1 MRILIAPI
9 VLATLMA
16 SAPAY
21 AAPAPAPVRPGEEVL
36 VSAAPQGQHG
46 GRLVVA
52 LRAEPKTLNPIYS
65 ADVPSRDVIGRI
77 VGDLIHINRASQL
90 TEAALAKSWK
100 VSKDGREYVLQ
111 LRRGLR
117 FSDGHPCDAD
127 DVAFSF
133 QVLLDEKV
141 RSPHRDLLVM
151 GGKPIVV
158 QKVDAHTVRVT
169 LPQPYAAAERLFA
182 GIAILPRHLL
192 ETTYKQGKLAEA
204 WTLATPPSA
213 IAGLGPYRLKEYVAG
228 QRVVLERN
236 PYYWKVDRAKH
247 RLPYIDEIVFEFVG
261 TEDAQVLRFRNGEN
275 DVLQRISPDAFAA
288 LGRDQQ
294 ARGYQL
300 RDLGPALEYTFL
312 VFNLNDLSSRA
323 LPQVAARQAWFRDLR
338 FRRAVSLALDRAGM
352 VRLVFQGR
360 ATPLWTNVTPGN
372 RQWVNR
378 SLPTPPQSID
388 RARAELRAAGFSWR
402 PDGSLVDASGR
413 PVEFSIVS
421 SSTNTQRLRMATILQ
436 DDLKQIGMKVN
447 VVPLEF
453 RALVDR
459 VYQSYDYEAALLA
472 LGGGDADPNSEM
484 NVWLSRGTSHLWH
497 LGQKTPQTPWE
508 RELDQLM
515 DRQLVTL
522 DRAERKRL
530 YDRVQEIVATNL
542 PLIFL
547 ATANVLV
554 AARGDLA
561 NFNPG
566 ILDHQTLW
574 NVDEQYL
581 RSGRKTSR

>member
-1 MRILIAPI
+1 MRTLFGLTCLWM
-9 VLATLMA
+9 LA
-16 SAPAY
+16 APALG

-36 VSAAPQGQHG
+36 ASAAPQGQHG

-52 LRAEPKTLNPIYS
+52 LRAEPTTLNPVFS

-77 VGDLIHINRASQL
+77 MAGLIHINRASQL
-90 TEAALAKSWK
+90 TEPALAKSWR
-100 VSKDGREYVLQ
+100 VSKDGREYELQ

-117 FSDGHPCDAD
+117 FSDGHSCDAD
-127 DVAFSF
+127 DVTFSF

-158 QKVDAHTVRVT
+158 QRIDAHTVRVT
-169 LPQPYAAAERLFA
+169 LPQPYAAAERLFT

-192 ETTYKQGKLAEA
+192 EPTYKQGKLAET

-213 IAGLGPYRLKEYVAG
+213 IAGLGPYRLKEYVPG

-236 PYYWKVDRAKH
+236 PYYWKVDRAER
-247 RLPYIDEIVFEFVG
+247 RLPYIDEIAFEFVG

-288 LGRDQQ
+288 LGREQQ

-312 VFNLNDLSSRA
+312 LFNLNDLSSRT

-352 VRLVFQGR
+352 VRLVYQGR
-360 ATPLWTNVTPGN
+360 ATPIWTNVTPGN

-378 SLPTPPQSID
+378 SIPTPAQSID
-388 RARAELRAAGFSWR
+388 RARSELRAAGFSWR
-402 PDGSLVDASGR
+402 PDGALIDPSGR

-421 SSTNTQRLRMATILQ
+421 SSTNTQRLKMATIVQ

-459 VYQSYDYEAALLA
+459 VYQTYDYEAAILT

-497 LGQKTPQTPWE
+497 LGQKAPQTPWE

-515 DRQLVTL
+515 DRQLAML

-542 PLIFL
+542 PLVFL
-547 ATANVLV
+547 ASANVLV
-554 AARGDLA
+554 AARSDLG

-581 RSGRKTSR
+581 KSARRSSR